1 MTSNYSLELSLQLR
15 NLIREDLLKNMMD
28 EFPFEKVRQMERGE
42 NKRDR
47 VYNSENT
54 LLTML
59 MTSFMEDKSLQNSV
73 NIFQGIFEARSKEL
87 IELQIKN
94 LEQEVKRLPEE
105 RKRGRPK
112 SFKPRIAKSKQTGVS
127 QNTAAYSKARQRLNI
142 KLVEEV
148 FNFSKVFPVESQIK
162 WQGMITYLLDGCY
175 FQMQDTP
182 ALRKKY
188 YVRENDG
195 AYPQGLLEALI
206 CQGVGYISDFRIGTR
221 HQSELELAFKML
233 DSLPDHS
240 LILADDLYNSYAI
253 FSKILE
259 TNNHIIVPG
268 RRQRSYKV
276 VQTLAP
282 GDQIVR
288 IKRTTKPNWLKE
300 KNNFAE
306 SITLRR
312 ITYHSPTSDEEYV
325 LYTTLLDQ
333 KILTSDIIVKYLTR
347 WDIEVS
353 IREIKTMMDVNVV
366 RSKTEDMVFKELI
379 TAFTAYNMVRKVIAR
394 SVQKTDFSPKENL
407 IQEFFEGNKEL
418 FIDKKG
424 RKYKRWSPGR
434 YGKLDEKNKETHFIR
449 QA

>member
-105 RKRGRPK
+105 KKRGRPK

-142 KLVEEV
+142 ELVEEV

-233 DSLPDHS
+233 DSLPGNS
-240 LILADDLYNSYAI
+240 L
-253 FSKILE
+253 
-259 TNNHIIVPG
+259 
-268 RRQRSYKV
+268 
-276 VQTLAP
+276 
-282 GDQIVR
+282 
-288 IKRTTKPNWLKE
+288 
-300 KNNFAE
+300 
-306 SITLRR
+306 
-312 ITYHSPTSDEEYV
+312 
-325 LYTTLLDQ
+325 
-333 KILTSDIIVKYLTR
+333 
-347 WDIEVS
+347 
-353 IREIKTMMDVNVV
+353 
-366 RSKTEDMVFKELI
+366 
-379 TAFTAYNMVRKVIAR
+379 
-394 SVQKTDFSPKENL
+394 
-407 IQEFFEGNKEL
+407 
-418 FIDKKG
+418 
-424 RKYKRWSPGR
+424 
-434 YGKLDEKNKETHFIR
+434 
-449 QA
+449 